1 MKTVFGNPRK
11 DMTVTHIPHER
22 LELPNGLVLILHEDH
37 RFPLACVN
45 LWYGVGAKDETPG
58 RTGFAHLFEH
68 LMFMGTDRVPEGD
81 FDAIMESGGGWN
93 NATTSE
99 DRTDYYDFGP
109 AELLPTLLWLEAD
122 RLESLGRCIDQ
133 DKLDRQR
140 EVVRNERRQSYEM
153 APYGRAEL
161 ILPEFLYPADHPY
174 AHSVIGSHEDLEA
187 ATVEDVR
194 DFFETWYT
202 PANLALVVAGDF
214 DRDETVARVDE
225 LFGNIESRP
234 VPPRARRVPASLSRP
249 RRLRVRDKVQH
260 PRITLVWHTPALFEE
275 GDAAL
280 DLASSILGG
289 GRSSRLYQR
298 LIQKEALATRVR
310 AGQLSMQLTSL
321 FEVEILCR
329 PGADLKRVE
338 SIAREEIARF
348 RNEGPDQ
355 DELLRQV
362 ATEEVRIL
370 SSLEPLLNRALRL
383 NQYEASL
390 GHPDGVEEDLDRYRK
405 LSTADIQEATARW
418 LGGDGEG
425 CLVVQPEDSQGESR
439 VFPATAPAVERRATV
454 APERPEVFRLGNGLT
469 VTAFHRASAPMAQII
484 LAVAPGAAADPPEL
498 CGRTA
503 LLAGMLDE
511 GAPGMD
517 AEALSQELERLG
529 AQLRTGADQQRI
541 QAGLSILPRNLG
553 RGLALLHESVIQAPF
568 LEKEWERV
576 HRIHLESLAAESDDP
591 GRVATRVAPHVYFGT
606 DHPYGWASW
615 GHPETMPRLTR
626 DQIIARHAEVLAPSN
641 MHVFVVSA
649 LEQEELRSL
658 LDAAFGKLTNA
669 APPPSSPTI
678 PAAREHRGE
687 IYMVHHPDA
696 VQTVIRAYMPAPPF
710 QCEDRVHRLLL
721 NGALG
726 GSFTSRLNRNLRE
739 EKGWTYGIQSSLV
752 LEKDCGY
759 HVTATTVEGPHSAAA
774 VQEILKE
781 IQSLRDD
788 GMTEDELAKAK
799 QQRRASVVE
808 SLETSRGLLNTAA
821 SLERVG
827 ASYDT
832 LEGDLRLMEALSLE
846 EVNARAKEAFPLEKG
861 MIVLVGDRESLSAQL
876 AQAGLPAPREL
887 TPLGDPL
894 ES

>member
-1 MKTVFGNPRK
+1 VI
-11 DMTVTHIPHER
+11 HIPHER
-22 LELPNGLVLILHEDH
+22 IELSNGLVLILHEDH

-68 LMFMGTDRVPEGD
+68 LMFMGTDRVPEGE

-109 AELLPTLLWLEAD
+109 AEMLPTLLWLEAD

-161 ILPEFLYPADHPY
+161 ILPEFLYSKGHPY
-174 AHSVIGSHEDLEA
+174 DHSVIGSHEDLEA

-194 DFFETWYT
+194 EFFETWYT
-202 PANLALVVAGDF
+202 PSNLALVVAGDF
-214 DRDETVARVDE
+214 DRDVTVARVEE
-225 LFGNIESRP
+225 LFGGIDSRP
-234 VPPRARRVPASLSRP
+234 VPPRPPRVPASLPRP

-260 PRITLVWHTPALFEE
+260 PRITLVWHTPALFED

-298 LIQKEALATRVR
+298 LIQQEALATRVR

-321 FEVEILCR
+321 FEIEILCR
-329 PGADLKRVE
+329 PGVDLNRVE
-338 SIAREEIARF
+338 DIAREELARF
-348 RNEGPDQ
+348 LDEGPGQ
-355 DELLRQV
+355 DELLRHV

-390 GHPDGVEEDLDRYRK
+390 GCPDGVSTDLDRYRK
-405 LSTADIQEATARW
+405 LSTADIQTAAATW
-418 LGGDGEG
+418 LRSDREG
-425 CLVVQPEDSQGESR
+425 CLVVEPEISEDSRR
-439 VFPATAPAVERRATV
+439 VFPASAPSIDRRATV
-454 APERPEVFRLGNGLT
+454 APERPEVFHLSNGLT
-469 VTAFHRASAPMAQII
+469 VTSFHRVSAPMAQIMLSI
-484 LAVAPGAAADPPEL
+484 APGAAADPPEL
-498 CGRTA
+498 CGRAA

-529 AQLRTGADQQRI
+529 AQLKTGADQQRI
-541 QAGLSILPRNLG
+541 QAGLSVLPRNLD

-576 HRIHLESLAAESDDP
+576 HRIHLESLAAESDDA
-591 GRVATRVAPHVYFGT
+591 GRVATRVAPHVYFGAR
-606 DHPYGWASW
+606 HPYGWASW
-615 GHPETMPRLTR
+615 GHPQTTPRIGR
-626 DQIIARHAEVLAPSN
+626 DQIVARHTEVLQPAN
-641 MHVFVVSA
+641 MHLFIVSGLERDA
-649 LEQEELRSL
+649 LEAL
-658 LDAAFGKLTNA
+658 LEGAFGQLANA
-669 APPPSSPTI
+669 ARPLANPTVSQ
-678 PAAREHRGE
+678 AQEHSGE
-687 IYMVHHPDA
+687 IYIVHHPDA
-696 VQTVIRAYMPAPPF
+696 VQTVIRFYMPAPPF

-752 LEKDCGY
+752 LERDCGY

-774 VQEILKE
+774 VREIFRE
-781 IQSLRDD
+781 VQSIRSD
-788 GMTEDELAKAK
+788 GMTEEELAKSK

-821 SLERVG
+821 SLDRVG
-827 ASYDT
+827 ASYDV
-832 LEGDLRLMEALSLE
+832 LEEDFRLMEELSLD
-846 EVNARAKEAFPLEKG
+846 EVNARAEGAFPLETG
-861 MIVLVGDRESLSAQL
+861 MMLLVGDRESLCKQL
-876 AQAGLPAPREL
+876 AEEGLSVAREL
-887 TPLGDPL
+887 TPLGDPV

>member
-1 MKTVFGNPRK
+1 M
-11 DMTVTHIPHER
+11 THIPHER
-22 LELPNGLVLILHEDH
+22 LELSNGLVLILHEDH

-68 LMFMGTDRVPEGD
+68 LMFMGTDRVPEGE

-161 ILPEFLYPADHPY
+161 ILPEFLYPKGHPY
-174 AHSVIGSHEDLEA
+174 DHSVIGSHEDLEA

-194 DFFETWYT
+194 AFFETWYT
-202 PANLALVVAGDF
+202 PANLSLVVAGDF
-214 DRDETVARVDE
+214 DRDETVARVEE
-225 LFGNIESRP
+225 LFGNIASRP
-234 VPPRARRVPASLSRP
+234 VPPRSLRTPASLPRP
-249 RRLRVRDKVQH
+249 RRLSVRDKVQH
-260 PRITLVWHTPALFEE
+260 PRISLVWHTPALFEKD
-275 GDAAL
+275 DAAL

-310 AGQLSMQLTSL
+310 AGQISMQLTSL
-321 FEVEILCR
+321 FEIEILCR
-329 PGADLKRVE
+329 PGVDLDRVE
-338 SIAREEIARF
+338 AVAQEELARF
-348 RNEGPDQ
+348 RNDGPDQ

-390 GHPDGVEEDLDRYRK
+390 GDPDGVARDLDRYRK
-405 LSTADIQEATARW
+405 LSTADIQSAAATW
-418 LGGDGEG
+418 LRDDRRA
-425 CLVVQPEDSQGESR
+425 CLVVRPESAEDEGA
-439 VFPATAPAVERRATV
+439 VFPSTAPVPERRATV
-454 APERPEVFRLGNGLT
+454 APERPEVFRLSNGLT
-469 VTAFHRASAPMAQII
+469 VTSFHRPSAPMAQVI
-484 LAVAPGAAADPPEL
+484 LTMAPGAAADPPEL

-541 QAGLSILPRNLG
+541 QAGLSILPRNLD
-553 RGLALLHESVIQAPF
+553 RGLALLHESVIRAPF

-591 GRVATRVAPHVYFGT
+591 GRVATRVAPHVYFGA

-615 GHPETMPRLTR
+615 GHPRTMPRLDR
-626 DQIIARHAEVLAPSN
+626 DQILARHGEVLHPAN
-641 MHVFVVSA
+641 MHLFVVSA
-649 LEQEELRSL
+649 LEQDALRTL
-658 LDAAFGKLTNA
+658 LEGAFGRLENGNEPLS
-669 APPPSSPTI
+669 PPRI
-678 PAAREHRGE
+678 PPAREHSGE
-687 IYMVHHPDA
+687 IYLVHHPDA
-696 VQTVIRAYMPAPPF
+696 VQTVIRFYMPAPPF
-710 QCEDRVHRLLL
+710 HCEDRVHRLLL

-752 LEKDCGY
+752 LEKECGY

-774 VQEILKE
+774 VREILDE
-781 IQSLRDD
+781 IQTLRRD
-788 GMTEDELAKAK
+788 GMTAEELAKSK

-821 SLERVG
+821 SLDRVG
-827 ASYDT
+827 ASYEV
-832 LEGDLRLMEALSLE
+832 LEGDFRLMEDLALD
-846 EVNARAKEAFPLEKG
+846 EVNARAEGAFPVEKG
-861 MIVLVGDRESLSAQL
+861 MMLLVGERETIRTQL
-876 AQAGLPAPREL
+876 ADAGFPAPREL
-887 TPLGDPL
+887 TPLGDPV